1 MMKIRRA
8 LFVLLMWAGFALAAF
23 GQSTTVSGTVT
34 DVSSQTWNNGTFAF
48 QFVPNPQ
55 YPASTYTWTGG
66 AFNQN
71 AQITGSLNGSGAYSV
86 SIPSNANISPI
97 NSQWKVTFC
106 PQATAT
112 CYTTTGVT
120 IFGATQTLNA
130 TPPSITVT
138 AQSNVLP
145 IAYADTEITGAI
157 AGSAYYNVTLASV
170 RVCSAIP
177 CSSNWTSSGG
187 GTPAAQIAPNTGIF
201 TVSNNCSGQSN
212 CLAWTDDNSTDN
224 CGTAT
229 TTFMTAINA
238 YAGPGRPQ
246 VFIGGSGVGKAYKL
260 TSCSLA
266 FLIPV
271 NITMSATINCAQ
283 SSANCIQF
291 GPTGQSGFTAAN
303 SPTYGIHGGGTFVG
317 GASLTLAGIECEPWM
332 SDCEIDNI
340 KWINFGA
347 TNATAGVC
355 TNYAIYYDTN
365 VAEGIVS
372 HNEWVATDATPR
384 RCAFANPNGASTGEN
399 TVFFFDNIMGGAG
412 TGALCGS
419 VAIVDGGSYG
429 DSRGN
434 NIYAFAADTRV
445 QGIGHRIEHNQF
457 DTAGC
462 TLGGVNAAVQV
473 GATSSA
479 TTVGPIL
486 MEGNIAQ
493 FGSGHTTYLM
503 AQAGD
508 STATLTGVSSIGNQ
522 AALVGSLTTGQFMPA
537 TSCINNST
545 VGTVCYEY
553 GNMQMTVLTP
563 CGATSAGWQ
572 NGNILSSCVS
582 SAQTAN
588 LAATTAITPS
598 VGEGMN
604 VSCQVILTTAA
615 TTSSTLPQCVITY
628 TDSFTNTTQ
637 TLTLTPV
644 WAAATAGCSG
654 SVTDTVGNS
663 CQGSTGI
670 IAPKVNTAVQYSTI
684 NYASVGGTAMAYQV
698 FVRAVT
704 Q

>member
-1 MMKIRRA
+1 
-8 LFVLLMWAGFALAAF
+8 
-23 GQSTTVSGTVT
+23 
-34 DVSSQTWNNGTFAF
+34 
-48 QFVPNPQ
+48 
-55 YPASTYTWTGG
+55 
-66 AFNQN
+66 
-71 AQITGSLNGSGAYSV
+71 
-86 SIPSNANISPI
+86 
-97 NSQWKVTFC
+97 
-106 PQATAT
+106 
-112 CYTTTGVT
+112 
-120 IFGATQTLNA
+120 
-130 TPPSITVT
+130 
-138 AQSNVLP
+138 
-145 IAYADTEITGAI
+145 
-157 AGSAYYNVTLASV
+157 
-170 RVCSAIP
+170 
-177 CSSNWTSSGG
+177 
-187 GTPAAQIAPNTGIF
+187 
-201 TVSNNCSGQSN
+201 
-212 CLAWTDDNSTDN
+212 
-224 CGTAT
+224 
-229 TTFMTAINA
+229 
-238 YAGPGRPQ
+238 
-246 VFIGGSGVGKAYKL
+246 
-260 TSCSLA
+260 
-266 FLIPV
+266 
-271 NITMSATINCAQ
+271 
-283 SSANCIQF
+283 
-291 GPTGQSGFTAAN
+291 
-303 SPTYGIHGGGTFVG
+303 
-317 GASLTLAGIECEPWM
+317 M

-347 TNATAGVC
+347 TNATAEC
-355 TNYAIYYDTN
+355 ARTTPFTTTRN

-486 MEGNIAQ
+486 IEGNIAQ

-545 VGTVCYEY
+545 VGSVCYEY
-553 GNMQMTVLTP
+553 GNMQMTVLST

-572 NGNILSSCVS
+572 NGNILASCVS
-582 SAQTAN
+582 SAQAAN
-588 LAATTAITPS
+588 LAATTLFTPS
-598 VGEGMN
+598 VTEGVMF
-604 VSCQVILTTAA
+604 SCQVIITQQA
-615 TTSSTLPQCVITY
+615 TTSSTLPTCNIVY

-637 TLTLTPV
+637 TIQVTPTLG
-644 WAAATAGCSG
+644 ASATNGCNG
-654 SVTDTVGNS
+654 TAVTDPAVGTS
-663 CQGSTGI
+663 CQATIGP
-670 IAPKVNTAVQYSTI
+670 IAPKSGTAVTYTTS
-684 NYASVGGTAMAYQV
+684 NYASVGATAMQYQA